1 MHLFFSFSN
10 SQHVNVKMGWLE
22 IKQRVGG
29 ERGCLSCQV
38 GGDGLNQWHLPKFY
52 LGALSS
58 KVPFFSFFRFQKWEK
73 RGRKEEKTDLE
84 S

>member
-29 ERGCLSCQV
+29 GRGCLSCQV
-38 GGDGLNQWHLPKFY
+38 GGDGLNQWHLTKFY

-58 KVPFFSFFRFQKWEK
+58 KVPFFFFRFHKWEK
-73 RGRKEEKTDLE
+73 RGGKEEKTDLD